1 MVPKPGGEM
10 AERQATGGAAGAAPK
25 WTDSRIRAAKL
36 ARGRSEQRIAIEEGL
51 FLRMRAGAGGLSKSF
66 EYRAMVNGAR
76 KYLTLGAYSD
86 RFGLAAARAKL
97 TELRGIAGQARIGEA
112 DHPVIE
118 ERFRREGRKSDPTF
132 AELFDA
138 FTAERRL
145 GSARKGGRPVRE
157 RTIEIHRG
165 NFDSD
170 IRGRIGD
177 AKVGKVKRDALQA
190 CINAARRRGSPG
202 QAAQVYRTLRAL
214 VRFAI
219 QQGHTIADPM
229 AGIENPKPY
238 RPPRTA
244 EEVNAASDKDLLA
257 LFRVLGESRVSEPVR
272 LAIEFQLL
280 TGARPSEVRQATWGE
295 IKGDRWLIP
304 AERSK
309 SDRPFEV
316 HLSDAALAVLARARK
331 LPKGKRAVRG
341 EGIILANKGE
351 PLDKMAVARALARI
365 ATRVIEAGGRKL
377 RPHDLRRTTRTIMS
391 RIGIAPHVAE
401 RCLNHLDANVLARVY
416 DGHDHRPA
424 MIEAWDK
431 VGAHLS
437 ALRLG
442 GAEVVALRG

>member
-1 MVPKPGGEM
+1 M
-10 AERQATGGAAGAAPK
+10 AKRQAKGGAAGAARK
-25 WTDSRIRAAKL
+25 WTDSRIK
-36 ARGRSEQRIAIEEGL
+36 SETLPAGTSDQRKRIEEGL

-97 TELRGIAGQARIGEA
+97 ADLRGIAGQARIGEA

-138 FTAERRL
+138 FAAERRL

-157 RTIEIHRG
+157 RTIEIHRA

-177 AKVGKVKRDALQA
+177 AKVGKAKRDALLA

-219 QQGHTIADPM
+219 QQGHLNADPM

-280 TGARPSEVRQATWGE
+280 TGARPSEVRLATWAE

-331 LPKGKRAVRG
+331 LPRTKKAARV
-341 EGIILANKGE
+341 EGFINANNEGE

-365 ATRVIEAGGRKL
+365 ADRVIEAGGRKL

-416 DGHDHRPA
+416 DGHDHRAA
-424 MIEAWDK
+424 MVEAWDK

-437 ALRLG
+437 ALRAG
-442 GAEVVALRG
+442 GAEVIPLRA

>member
-1 MVPKPGGEM
+1 M
-10 AERQATGGAAGAAPK
+10 AKWQAAGGAAGASGK
-25 WTDSRIRAAKL
+25 WTDARIKAAKL
-36 ARGRSEQRIAIEEGL
+36 PRGKSDQRIAIEEGL
-51 FLRMRAGAGGLSKSF
+51 YLRLRARAGGLSKSF
-66 EYRAMVNGAR
+66 EYRAMVNGVR
-76 KYLTLGAYSD
+76 KYLVLGAYSD

-97 TELRGIAGQARIGEA
+97 AELRGIAGQARIGEA

-138 FTAERRL
+138 FAAERRL
-145 GSARKGGRPVRE
+145 GSVRKGGRPVRE
-157 RTIEIHRG
+157 RTIEIHRA

-170 IRGRIGD
+170 IGGRIGD

-219 QQGHTIADPM
+219 QQGHLSADPM

-238 RPPRTA
+238 RAPRTA
-244 EEVNAASDKDLLA
+244 EEVNAASDKDLRA

-280 TGARPSEVRQATWGE
+280 TGARPSEVRLATWGE

-304 AERSK
+304 AARSK

-316 HLSDAALAVLARARK
+316 HLSAAALDVLAKARNLPRATKARK
-331 LPKGKRAVRG
+331 AARG
-341 EGIILANKGE
+341 EEFILANKGE
-351 PLDKMAVARALARI
+351 PLDKMAVARALARV
-365 ATRVIEAGGRKL
+365 AARVIEAGGRKL

-401 RCLNHLDANVLARVY
+401 RCLNHLDANLLARVY

-424 MIEAWDK
+424 MNEAWDK

-437 ALRLG
+437 ALRTG
-442 GAEVVALRG
+442 GAEVIPLRAGAK

>member
-1 MVPKPGGEM
+1 M
-10 AERQATGGAAGAAPK
+10 AKRQAQSGAAGAARK
-25 WTDSRIRAAKL
+25 WTDSRIK
-36 ARGRSEQRIAIEEGL
+36 SEALPAGKSDQRIRIEEGL
-51 FLRMRAGAGGLSKSF
+51 FLRIRAGAGGLSKSF

-97 TELRGIAGQARIGEA
+97 ADLRGMAGQARIGEA

-138 FTAERRL
+138 FAAERRL

-177 AKVGKVKRDALQA
+177 AKVGTAKRDAMQA

-219 QQGHTIADPM
+219 QQGHLNADPM

-238 RPPRTA
+238 RAPRTA

-280 TGARPSEVRQATWGE
+280 TGARPSEVRLATWGE

-304 AERSK
+304 ADRSK

-316 HLSDAALAVLARARK
+316 HLSAAALDVLARARK
-331 LPKGKRAVRG
+331 LPRATKARKAARG
-341 EGIILANKGE
+341 EDFIHVNNEGL

-365 ATRVIEAGGRKL
+365 ADRVIAAGGRKL
-377 RPHDLRRTTRTIMS
+377 RPHDLRRTTRTVMS
-391 RIGIAPHVAE
+391 RIGIVPHVAE
-401 RCLNHLDANVLARVY
+401 RCLNHLDSNVLARVY

-437 ALRLG
+437 ALRSG
-442 GAEVVALRG
+442 GAEVIPLRA

>member
-1 MVPKPGGEM
+1 M
-10 AERQATGGAAGAAPK
+10 AKRQAEGGAAGASGK
-25 WTDSRIRAAKL
+25 WTDAKIKAEKL
-36 ARGRSEQRIAIEEGL
+36 PRGTSDKRIAIEQGL
-51 FLRMRAGAGGLSKSF
+51 YLRLRAGAGGLSKSF

-86 RFGLAAARAKL
+86 RFGLAAAGAKL
-97 TELRGIAGQARIGEA
+97 AELRGIAGQARIGEA

-138 FTAERRL
+138 FAAERRL
-145 GSARKGGRPVRE
+145 GSPRKRGQPVRE
-157 RTIEIHRG
+157 RTIEIHRA

-170 IRGRIGD
+170 IRCRIGD
-177 AKVGKVKRDALQA
+177 AKVGKVKHDALKA
-190 CINAARRRGSPG
+190 CIDAARRRGSPG

-219 QQGHTIADPM
+219 QQGHLSADPM

-238 RPPRTA
+238 RAPRTP
-244 EEVNAASDKDLLA
+244 EEVIAASDKDLRA
-257 LFRVLGESRVSEPVR
+257 LFRVIAESQISEPVR
-272 LAIEFQLL
+272 LAVEFQLL
-280 TGARPSEVRQATWGE
+280 TGARPSEVRLATWGE

-304 AERSK
+304 ASRTK

-316 HLSDAALAVLARARK
+316 HLSSAALDVLARARN
-331 LPKGKRAVRG
+331 LPRATKARKAARG
-341 EGIILANKGE
+341 ENFIHVNKEGE

-365 ATRVIEAGGRKL
+365 AGRVIEAGGRKL

-391 RIGIAPHVAE
+391 RIGIPPHVAE
-401 RCLNHLDANVLARVY
+401 RCLNHLDANLLARVY

-437 ALRLG
+437 ALRAG
-442 GAEVVALRG
+442 GAEVIPLRASVK